1 MDLVTGGTGIV
12 GAHVV
17 DALLTAG
24 RPVRVLV
31 REGSDRSIIRRVLQH
46 YHADGAARFE
56 RLAWHVSDLLDPTG
70 LGEAMQDVE
79 RVFHCA
85 AIVSFDPRDATAM
98 LRENIGGTANVVNAM
113 LERGVKRLCHVSS
126 TATINLRTDGC
137 ASTEADAFV
146 QDKHSSPYAI
156 SKHEAEMEVQRGI
169 AEGLHAVM
177 VNPCIV
183 LGPGM
188 PGRSSMT
195 MIDRV
200 RRGTRFYPPGSN
212 AVVDAR
218 DVASAMLRAMDVAA
232 VGERH
237 LLIGENLPYRALFT
251 NIAEAFGQ
259 AAPTVSL
266 RPWMLEL
273 GWRVERLRT
282 LFFGR
287 PFITRHT
294 ARTAYRQRAYDG
306 ARARTVLGMEFRDA
320 REALRNVA
328 VFMGGQR

>member
-1 MDLVTGGTGIV
+1 MWWTHCSPPVDLC
-12 GAHVV
+12 
-17 DALLTAG
+17 
-24 RPVRVLV
+24 
-31 REGSDRSIIRRVLQH
+31 
-46 YHADGAARFE
+46 ADGR
-56 RLAWHVSDLLDPTG
+56 
-70 LGEAMQDVE
+70 
-79 RVFHCA
+79 
-85 AIVSFDPRDATAM
+85 
-98 LRENIGGTANVVNAM
+98 
-113 LERGVKRLCHVSS
+113 
-126 TATINLRTDGC
+126 
-137 ASTEADAFV
+137 ASTEADPFV
-146 QDKHSSPYAI
+146 QDRHSSPYAI

-183 LGPGM
+183 LGPGV

-195 MIDRV
+195 MIERV
-200 RRGTRFYPPGSN
+200 RRGTRFFPPGSN

-218 DVASAMLRAMDVAA
+218 DVAAAMLRAMDMAA

-237 LLIGENLPYRALFT
+237 LLIGENLSYRALFT
-251 NIAEAFGQ
+251 TIAGAFGQ
-259 AAPTVSL
+259 AAPTVTL

-306 ARARTVLGMEFRDA
+306 SKARSLLCMKFRSTE
-320 REALRNVA
+320 EAVRNVGA
-328 VFMGGQR
+328 FVGGGR

>member
-1 MDLVTGGTGIV
+1 M
-12 GAHVV
+12 
-17 DALLTAG
+17 
-24 RPVRVLV
+24 
-31 REGSDRSIIRRVLQH
+31 H
-46 YHADGAARFE
+46 YHADGAVRFE
-56 RLAWHVSDLLDPTG
+56 RIQWHVSDLLDPTG
-70 LGEAMQDVE
+70 MREAMQGVE

-85 AIVSFDPRDATAM
+85 AIVSFDPRDAKAM

-113 LERGVKRLCHVSS
+113 LAAGVQRLCHVSS
-126 TATINLRTDGC
+126 TATIGLRADGR
-137 ASTEADAFV
+137 ASTETDAFV
-146 QDKHSSPYAI
+146 QDRKSSPYAI

-169 AEGLHAVM
+169 AEGLHAVL

-183 LGPGM
+183 LGPGA

-195 MIDRV
+195 MIERV

-218 DVASAMLRAMDVAA
+218 DVAAAMLRAMDVAA

-237 LLIGENLPYRALFT
+237 LLIGENLSYRALFAT
-251 NIAEAFGQ
+251 IAGAFGQ
-259 AAPTVSL
+259 APPTTPL

-273 GWRVERLRT
+273 GWRVERLRA

-306 ARARTVLGMEFRDA
+306 AKARTALGMAFRDA
-320 REALRNVA
+320 RESVRNVA
-328 VFMGGQR
+328 VFLEGSR

>member
-17 DALLTAG
+17 DALLSAG

-31 REGSDRSIIRRVLQH
+31 REGSDRGIIRRILEH
-46 YHADGAARFE
+46 YHTDGAARFE
-56 RLAWHVSDLLDPTG
+56 RIAWYVSDLRDPTG
-70 LGEAMQDVE
+70 IRDAMQGVE

-85 AIVSFDPRDATAM
+85 AIVSFDPRDAKAM

-113 LERGVKRLCHVSS
+113 LETGVKHLCHVSS
-126 TATINLRTDGC
+126 TATIGLRADGR
-137 ASTEADAFV
+137 ASNEQDAFV

-169 AEGLHAVM
+169 AEGLHAVL

-183 LGPGM
+183 LGPGS

-195 MIDRV
+195 MIERV
-200 RRGTRFYPPGSN
+200 RRGTRFFPPGSN

-218 DVASAMLRAMDVAA
+218 DVAAAMLRAMDVAA

-237 LLIGENLPYRALFT
+237 LLIGENLSYRALFT
-251 NIAEAFGQ
+251 TIAGAFGQ
-259 AAPTVSL
+259 AAPTVPL

-306 ARARTVLGMEFRDA
+306 SKARSVLGMEFRSA
-320 REALRNVA
+320 EEAVRNVGA
-328 VFMGGQR
+328 FLGGGR